1 MSAAA
6 DSQLPPSA
14 AGDWL
19 LTGALAFG
27 FAPSLLALGHSWWST
42 DYLSHGFLVP
52 AVAWAIAATG
62 SKARNALPRSTDR
75 RGLAVIAGAVLAS
88 LAGGLVGSVSLQGL
102 GVVAAVTGAVWLRR
116 GSAWLRSLAF
126 PLAFLLVAVPPPPEW
141 VTPLLLELQ
150 LGVSSAVVEVGYW
163 LGIPVLREGNVL
175 QIPGG
180 ALEVANACSGVTS
193 LFTLSAIALALAGLS
208 LARWPARV
216 ALVAWSIPAAL
227 VGNLVRVLATVA
239 LASATSVERATQ
251 GGLHTLL
258 GLSTYVV
265 AVGLLLLGD
274 ALLRSR
280 ERRAVA

>member
-1 MSAAA
+1 MNAAA
-6 DSQLPPSA
+6 DSRLPPLR

-19 LTGALAFG
+19 LAGALAFG
-27 FAPSLLALGHSWWST
+27 FAPSLLALAKAWWET
-42 DYLSHGFLVP
+42 DYLSHGPLVP
-52 AVAWAIAATG
+52 LVAWAIAATG
-62 SKARNALPRSTDR
+62 SAERRALPPSPDR
-75 RGLAVIAGAVLAS
+75 RGFVAIGGAVVAS
-88 LAGGLVGSVSLQGL
+88 LLGGLTGSVSLQGL
-102 GVVAAVTGAVWLRR
+102 GVVGAVAGGVWLRR

-150 LGVSSAVVEVGYW
+150 LGVSSAVVEIGYW
-163 LGIPVLREGNVL
+163 VGIPVLREGNVL

-193 LFTLSAIALALAGLS
+193 LFTLSAIALALAALS
-208 LARWPARV
+208 LERWPARLL
-216 ALVAWSIPAAL
+216 LVAWSIPAAL
-227 VGNLVRVLATVA
+227 LGNLVRVLATVA
-239 LASATSVERATQ
+239 LASQLGVERATE

-274 ALLRSR
+274 ALLRR
-280 ERRAVA
+280 GERRASA